1 MIWNNHWRSY
11 WALFGNLGKQ
21 IPEGKYCFSSFSLAN
36 PRIFMVLYEHHRRTI
51 KLIEAFLL
59 SYPQPFF
66 NLIMSLFMEKEWQ
79 VKRNMGHIHQ
89 CSSSIYLIIQLQSTK
104 KKSNTS
110 RCFIKFHPC
119 PDLAIAKNGQK
130 CSAISDPK
138 TLFTNWHIRRC
149 LERSKN

>member
-11 WALFGNLGKQ
+11 WVLFGNLGKQ
-21 IPEGKYCFSSFSLAN
+21 IPEGKYFWALSHLTTHVYLSL
-36 PRIFMVLYEHHRRTI
+36 HRCTI

-59 SYPQPFF
+59 WYPRPFL